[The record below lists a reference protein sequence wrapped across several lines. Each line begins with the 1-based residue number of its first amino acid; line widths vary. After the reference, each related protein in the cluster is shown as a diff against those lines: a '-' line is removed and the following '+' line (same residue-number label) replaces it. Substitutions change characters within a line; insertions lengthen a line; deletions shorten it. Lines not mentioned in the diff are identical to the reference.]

1 MALLGTLAEFQVDD
15 ILMLLS
21 GTAKTGVLGVE
32 GGERTGRVWVDA
44 GRIVGAELD
53 DHHEPADV
61 LFELLRLADG
71 KFAFEAGATPATPAA
86 AEDVDAVL
94 AHARA
99 RLAEWRDIERVIPS
113 MASVVA
119 LRPDAADGGSLS
131 ISSDDWRTVA
141 AIGAGGT
148 ATEIATRLGMVEFA
162 AAKALKA
169 VVDAGLAS
177 VAPMSAAEAGAVEA
191 SARMARATASRST
204 VASTDDL
211 VRQLSSLRS
220 R

>member
-71 KFAFEAGATPATPAA
+71 KFAFEAGAMPAPPAA
-86 AEDVDAVL
+86 A
-94 AHARA
+94 
-99 RLAEWRDIERVIPS
+99 
-113 MASVVA
+113 
-119 LRPDAADGGSLS
+119 G
-131 ISSDDWRTVA
+131 
-141 AIGAGGT
+141 
-148 ATEIATRLGMVEFA
+148 
-162 AAKALKA
+162 

-177 VAPMSAAEAGAVEA
+177 VAPMPAAEAGAVEA
-191 SARMARATASRST
+191 SARMARVTASRST